1 MITNI
6 SSLQGQQP
14 AYGRDGA
21 ELAERISN
29 LRPDESR
36 ELTNVLQRI
45 VENAGVLLEVSN
57 CSVAL
62 SDAKGMT
69 IVTRAAR
76 PGHGHSYRST
86 RSRLN
91 EDVAGWVAEHREPL
105 VIDNVRLDPRFK
117 RQGRTA
123 IGSMICVPLID
134 QGTFMGLLTATS
146 SLTDAFSLRQVK
158 VLTMFAEQILLAMT
172 NARYAQQLREAA
184 GVKAKFFSL
193 VSHELRAPLNSING
207 YLDLALA
214 GAAGELNEQQREFMQ
229 RARAGSEHLYALI
242 EDLLFIS
249 RADAGQL
256 HLSRE
261 EISLAEIMTD
271 AVEQLEI
278 TAVDND
284 IAITV
289 DVAED
294 VPPVWADSVR
304 MQQVLRNL
312 ISNALRFT
320 SAGGS
325 ISVTASRIGN
335 VGADLSCPP
344 PIYRPRDTTN
354 GDDTFVEASAKLA
367 EHVSILRPP
376 DTINEHVPAPGSED
390 EMVEI
395 AVRDTGCGIAA
406 EYQQRIFERFYQVP
420 WSSGGRTS
428 GQGLGLAVVKM
439 IVELHGGRVSIEST
453 PGEGSK
459 FSFTLPCL
467 PMKSTCS

>member
-1 MITNI
+1 M
-6 SSLQGQQP
+6 
-14 AYGRDGA
+14 YGRDGA
-21 ELAERISN
+21 ELAECISN

-45 VENAGVLLEVSN
+45 VENAGVLLEVRN

-69 IVTRAAR
+69 IVTRATR
-76 PGHGHSYRST
+76 PGHGHSHRSA

-123 IGSMICVPLID
+123 IGSMICIPLVD

-146 SLTDAFSLRQVK
+146 PLTDAFSLRQVK
-158 VLTMFAEQILLAMT
+158 VLTMVAEQILLAMT
-172 NARYAQQLREAA
+172 NARYAQQLREAS

-256 HLSRE
+256 HLNRE
-261 EISLAEIMTD
+261 EISLEEIITD
-271 AVEQLEI
+271 AIEQLEI

-325 ISVTASRIGN
+325 ISVAASRVGN
-335 VGADLSCPP
+335 VESRFIEDLPQEGRF
-344 PIYRPRDTTN
+344 I
-354 GDDTFVEASAKLA
+354 
-367 EHVSILRPP
+367 
-376 DTINEHVPAPGSED
+376 EHVPAPGSED
-390 EMVEI
+390 EIVEI
-395 AVRDTGCGIAA
+395 AVHDTGCGIAA

-420 WSSGGRTS
+420 RSSGGRTS

-467 PMKSTCS
+467 PMKPTCS

>member
-1 MITNI
+1 MITGM
-6 SSLQGQQP
+6 SSLQSQQP
-14 AYGRDGA
+14 DIFPR
-21 ELAERISN
+21 E
-29 LRPDESR
+29 DESR

-62 SDAKGMT
+62 ADAKGMT
-69 IVTRAAR
+69 MVTRAAR
-76 PGHGHSYRST
+76 SSHGHLHRMT

-91 EDVAGWVAEHREPL
+91 EDVAGWVAEHREPI
-105 VIDNVRLDPRFK
+105 VIENVRLDPRFK

-123 IGSMICVPLID
+123 VGSMICVPLID
-134 QGTFMGLLTATS
+134 QGNFTGVLTAS
-146 SLTDAFSLRQVK
+146 CPQTDVFSLRQVQM
-158 VLTMFAEQILLAMT
+158 LTMFAEQAVLAIS
-172 NARYAQQLREAA
+172 NVRYAQQLREAA
-184 GVKAKFFSL
+184 GVKAKFLSL
-193 VSHELRAPLNSING
+193 MSHELRAPLNSING
-207 YLDLALA
+207 YLDLALT

-256 HLSRE
+256 HLNCE
-261 EISLAEIMTD
+261 EIGLEEIITD

-325 ISVTASRIGN
+325 ISVTASRM
-335 VGADLSCPP
+335 GAD
-344 PIYRPRDTTN
+344 T
-354 GDDTFVEASAKLA
+354 
-367 EHVSILRPP
+367 
-376 DTINEHVPAPGSED
+376 PAPGSED

-406 EYQQRIFERFYQVP
+406 EYQQHIFERFYQVP
-420 WSSGGRTS
+420 QSSGGRAS

-439 IVELHGGRVSIEST
+439 IVELHSGGVTIEST

-467 PMKSTCS
+467 PMKPTCP